1 MACGQKSKIGKHFIK
16 RTNTNILTMNNEI
29 SPLGVLQ
36 LLNTTKSE
44 RQSFVEQVVAVVA
57 EGHVNA
63 VEVHLYLKC
72 MEEIAKAVKENKTY
86 KAQLMAD
93 AAKYGKSY
101 EFHNAKIEIRSAA
114 GKYDYSGDSDYNA
127 LKAALKAR
135 EEYLKALPPDG
146 IARVTDQGEVIHE
159 YPPVYKAGDETIFV
173 TLK

>member
-1 MACGQKSKIGKHFIK
+1 
-16 RTNTNILTMNNEI
+16 MNNEL

-36 LLNTTKSE
+36 LLNTTKAE
-44 RQSFVEQVVAVVA
+44 RQSFVEQVISVVT

-72 MEEIAKAVKENKTY
+72 MEEIAKAVKENKAY

-101 EFHNAKIEIRSAA
+101 EFHNAKIDIRSAA
-114 GKYDYSGDSDYNA
+114 GKYDYSADSEYNV

-135 EEYLKALPPDG
+135 EEYLKALPVEG
-146 IARVTDQGEVIHE
+146 IAHVTDEGEVVQE
-159 YPPVYKAGDETIFV
+159 YPPVYKAGEETVFV